1 MRVRFYHCFN
11 SLYARCSYFSEP
23 VLHYLVNTNCKPY
36 LLYGSDVITWNKSD
50 LSSISHAFNSAM
62 CHNVKYES
70 LACIYRFTGQS
81 DIVHDIQDRRN
92 RFITSLYNSHNE
104 VVSHLAV

>member
-1 MRVRFYHCFN
+1 
-11 SLYARCSYFSEP
+11 
-23 VLHYLVNTNCKPY
+23 
-36 LLYGSDVITWNKSD
+36 

-62 CHNVKYES
+62 CKIYKVKYES

-81 DIVHDIQDRRN
+81 DIVHNIQDRRN
-92 RFITSLYNSHNE
+92 RFMYNMYNSHNE

>member
-1 MRVRFYHCFN
+1 MSTKVY
-11 SLYARCSYFSEP
+11 
-23 VLHYLVNTNCKPY
+23 
-36 LLYGSDVITWNKSD
+36 KSD

-62 CHNVKYES
+62 CKIYNMKYES

-81 DIVHDIQDRRN
+81 DIVHEIQDRRN
-92 RFITSLYNSHNE
+92 RFIYNMYNSHNE

>member
-1 MRVRFYHCFN
+1 MLDV
-11 SLYARCSYFSEP
+11 
-23 VLHYLVNTNCKPY
+23 VILVNLFSNILLTLIVNHIYYTVAMIY
-36 LLYGSDVITWNKSD
+36 LRKISD

-62 CHNVKYES
+62 CEIYKVKYES

-104 VVSHLAV
+104 VVSHFAV